1 MAINQQ
7 GDIVGFGATDESD
20 LNGDFLRAFIW
31 TRSGGMKQIDPL
43 PGVNH
48 VLSQATGINEQGQV
62 VGSSCT
68 LAGACLGFLWQNG
81 TIRYLKDLIPDF
93 TGVIV
98 NAQDIN
104 DDGEITG
111 RAVNPAT
118 GKITAFVAVPISAG
132 DTAKKVGPAATRTK
146 S

>member
-1 MAINQQ
+1 
-7 GDIVGFGATDESD
+7 
-20 LNGDFLRAFIW
+20 
-31 TRSGGMKQIDPL
+31 MKQIDPL

-68 LAGACLGFLWQNG
+68 FEGACLGFLWQKG
-81 TIRYLKDLIPDF
+81 TIKYLKDLIPGF

-118 GKITAFVAVPISAG
+118 GKITAFVAVPILESG
-132 DTAKKVGPAATRTK
+132 TAKKAGRSAIRAK

>member
-68 LAGACLGFLWQNG
+68 LAGACL
-81 TIRYLKDLIPDF
+81 DF
-93 TGVIV
+93 CGRTGPSGISR
-98 NAQDIN
+98 ISSL
-104 DDGEITG
+104 TL
-111 RAVNPAT
+111 PASSLT
-118 GKITAFVAVPISAG
+118 PRI
-132 DTAKKVGPAATRTK
+132 
-146 S
+146 